1 MGPGADELASFT
13 DKYFLKTKEVVR
25 HFGDAQATYAPR
37 IEKTDGIVDWRLG
50 ASGIVLFSY
59 DSLASPRQ
67 SASDYLAAV
76 ARAAFN
82 APHGG
87 STGSR

>member
-1 MGPGADELASFT
+1 
-13 DKYFLKTKEVVR
+13 V
-25 HFGDAQATYAPR
+25 
-37 IEKTDGIVDWRLG
+37 I
-50 ASGIVLFSY
+50 LFSY

-76 ARAAFN
+76 ARVAFH

-87 STGSR
+87 SSGSR